1 MSAELN
7 IEQNQNNESILT
19 INGLKV
25 SFGMREIFENL
36 DLTIRKGEKIAL
48 VGPNGAG
55 KTTLIKAIMGIS
67 EFDSGKISKKKE
79 ILISYVPQS
88 SDDIKLDPNSTIEEC
103 VTKVSGMEDLS
114 LELQK
119 TYQQL
124 EKKPS
129 DTGILI
135 KLGELQ
141 TTFENR
147 GGYRILGKT
156 KEILSGIG
164 ISDLDFNSKFS
175 VLSGGEKMKTY
186 IAIALAMEPDL
197 LILDEPTNN
206 IDRRSLDWLGNF
218 LSNYKQSV
226 LVVSHDPNFLDR
238 FVKRVIE
245 ISPERARTV
254 EYTGNYSEFLQ
265 KKQQID
271 EFKLKELDKLREQQE
286 NAERIGNKLKA
297 GSQAGVGKGRLVRA
311 ERLREIVETKE
322 GEMSTRS
329 RKMEIDFSLENLGPK
344 TVLVASGVVVDLG
357 NKMVDFSKLDI
368 EIDKGQR
375 WEVSGA
381 TGSGKSILLEA
392 IVGNLKFKQGDI
404 LINEGVNIGYFSQKH
419 EDLNPK
425 NNLIQEIHS
434 VNSGLSIERTR
445 SILGH
450 FLFTGDDHLK
460 NIKVL
465 SQGERSRLVL
475 AKLFVGNHNLLI
487 LDEPTSH
494 LDVSVREQLIG
505 ALKSYNGTIIAVSN
519 DRAFLEKIGIDHQ
532 LSLPNC
538 EVSFIY

>member
-1 MSAELN
+1 MSAEQN
-7 IEQNQNNESILT
+7 TEQNQNSESILT
-19 INGLKV
+19 INGLKI

-48 VGPNGAG
+48 AGPNGAG
-55 KTTLIKAIMGIS
+55 KTTLIKAITGVS
-67 EFDSGKISKKKE
+67 EFDSGRISKKKD

-103 VTKVSGMEDLS
+103 VTKVSGMENLG

-141 TTFENR
+141 TSFENR

-164 ISDLDFNSKFS
+164 ISDLDFNSKFN
-175 VLSGGEKMKTY
+175 VLSGGEKMKIY

-245 ISPERARTV
+245 ISPEKAKTI
-254 EYTGNYSEFLQ
+254 EYTGNYSEFLR
-265 KKQQID
+265 KKRQID
-271 EFKLKELDKLREQQE
+271 EFKLKELDKLIEQQE

-297 GSQAGVGKGRLVRA
+297 GSQAGVGKGRLVKA
-311 ERLREIVETKE
+311 ERLKEIVEIKE
-322 GEMSTRS
+322 SEISTRS

-344 TVLVASGVVVDLG
+344 TVLVASDVVIDLG
-357 NKMVDFSKLDI
+357 NKLVDFSKLDI
-368 EIDKGQR
+368 EIDRGQR
-375 WEVSGA
+375 WEVSGV

-392 IVGNLKFKQGDI
+392 IVGNLKYQQGDI

-419 EDLNPK
+419 EDLNPE
-425 NNLIQEIHS
+425 NNLIQEVRS
-434 VNSGLSIERTR
+434 VNSRLSIERTR
-445 SILGH
+445 SALGH

-460 NIKVL
+460 KIGVL

-494 LDVSVREQLIG
+494 LDVSVREQLIE